1 MPQHT
6 DPWPDFFI
14 AGAPKA
20 GTTALH
26 AALAVV
32 DGIELSRVKEPKY
45 FLCDGRPPARSQH
58 RGPGDAHSAREW
70 VWRTSE
76 YLDLWSPDGDAL
88 RGESTPFYLH
98 CADAHARIAGVAPH
112 AKFVVLLRDPVDRA
126 YSNWMHLW
134 SDGLEPESDF
144 LRAVDLEDRRR
155 EAGWAPFWRYRGL
168 GRYGEQLENL
178 YRHVPRSQVLTLR
191 YRTLVE
197 EPHRSV
203 QRVLEFLGAPA
214 AEPRP
219 VPRDNTR
226 PFRPDTA
233 RTRAVARLVRAG
245 AAAGSY
251 APPQVWRTTSRPLL
265 RELHRKGVHR
275 PELTPD
281 QRRRVLEPLLDDL
294 TLLEQLTGESFDDW
308 RSDVGGG
315 SFATRAVLDQTSS
328 SVTRSWAPSGRAS
341 S

>member
-1 MPQHT
+1 
-6 DPWPDFFI
+6 
-14 AGAPKA
+14 
-20 GTTALH
+20 
-26 AALAVV
+26 
-32 DGIELSRVKEPKY
+32 
-45 FLCDGRPPARSQH
+45 
-58 RGPGDAHSAREW
+58 
-70 VWRTSE
+70 
-76 YLDLWSPDGDAL
+76 
-88 RGESTPFYLH
+88 
-98 CADAHARIAGVAPH
+98 
-112 AKFVVLLRDPVDRA
+112 
-126 YSNWMHLW
+126 MHLW

-144 LRAVDLEDRRR
+144 LAAVELEDRRR

-219 VPRDNTR
+219 VPHDNSR
-226 PFRPDTA
+226 PF
-233 RTRAVARLVRAG
+233 
-245 AAAGSY
+245 
-251 APPQVWRTTSRPLL
+251 
-265 RELHRKGVHR
+265 R

-281 QRRRVLEPLLDDL
+281 QRRHVLEPLLDDL